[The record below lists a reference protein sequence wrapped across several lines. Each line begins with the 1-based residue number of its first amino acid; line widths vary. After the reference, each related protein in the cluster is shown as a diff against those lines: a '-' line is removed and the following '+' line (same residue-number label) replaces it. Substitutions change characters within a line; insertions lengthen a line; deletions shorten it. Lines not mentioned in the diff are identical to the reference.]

1 MDPGSTHVSP
11 APPTSP
17 DVLRPREE
25 LVRVRAG
32 AWQLLVPMR
41 YVERVHGAALPA
53 ARPAAGDAVPPVVDL
68 GGDLVPVVFAA
79 ALLGAEEV
87 RLAPEQQMVLLGAAA
102 RRALL
107 WVDAVEE
114 VVEHAPVDGPA
125 PSSTP
130 GALVAG
136 WSHDGRPLAVLD
148 VPRVLELV
156 SGAPERKECA

>member
-1 MDPGSTHVSP
+1 MV
-11 APPTSP
+11 
-17 DVLRPREE
+17 RPREE

-32 AWQLLVPMR
+32 AWHLLVPMR

-53 ARPAAGDAVPPVVDL
+53 ARPATAEPAAPVVSL
-68 GGDLVPVVFAA
+68 GGQLVPVVFAA

-87 RLAPEQQMVLLGAAA
+87 RLVPEQQMVLLAACA

-114 VVEHAPVDGPA
+114 VVEHAPAAAPPGRADRDG
-125 PSSTP
+125 
-130 GALVAG
+130 LVAC

-148 VPRVLELV
+148 VPKVLELAA
-156 SGAPERKECA
+156 GQGEWKETT